1 MAKFVTNNALLQCNM
16 GVAPTPLTV
25 IGAPGIRPMCGN
37 MPMANIMDFAPM
49 VNIKP
54 FGMCR
59 SMANPTVAAATA
71 AAMGVLTPMPCIPI
85 TTPWTPGGQE
95 LVCNLPALLDNCKCT
110 CAYGGSISV
119 TFPGNAT
126 LATGK

>member
-1 MAKFVTNNALLQCNM
+1 MAQFVTNNAMLTCSM
-16 GVAPTPLTV
+16 GMAPSTLSV
-25 IGAPGIRPMCGN
+25 LGLRPKVSN

-71 AAMGVLTPMPCIPI
+71 AAMGVLTPMPCVPVIPA
-85 TTPWTPGGQE
+85 PWNPGGKE
-95 LVCNLPALLDNCKCT
+95 MVGSLPALLANAKCM
-110 CAYGGSISV
+110 CAYGGNISI
-119 TFPGNAT
+119 TQAGNTAMLT
-126 LATGK
+126 SGK